1 MIMSEAMINNVRIEK
16 MQAAELVRQVE
27 LAYQDQCQH
36 TYTSEHPPAFKLTA
50 SSVQQIFD
58 NFKI

>member
-1 MIMSEAMINNVRIEK
+1 MINNVRIEK